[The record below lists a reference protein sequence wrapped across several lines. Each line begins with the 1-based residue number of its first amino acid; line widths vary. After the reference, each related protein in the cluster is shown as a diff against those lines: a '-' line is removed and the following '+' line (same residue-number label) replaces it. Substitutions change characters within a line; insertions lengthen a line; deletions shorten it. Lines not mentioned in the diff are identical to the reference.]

1 MSRVQSIE
9 RAFLVLGALVD
20 GPLGVTEIAGRV
32 DLAKSTVARLL
43 AALDAEGA
51 VERVSDPRR
60 YRLGPRISSLATGR
74 QETRGLVAIAH
85 PALVELAAETG
96 EAAGLSV
103 PDGRTMHYVDQ
114 VDSPNPVQVRD
125 WTGSRIPMHAVSSG
139 QVVLAHRS
147 ASAVARFLAEPLER
161 FTPRTIVDAGALL
174 DRLREVR
181 RDGHAWVRDEFAD
194 GITSVAAPIGGPD
207 GEVVAAVHLHGP
219 SYRFPSAGSE
229 PAIGEAVAAT
239 AARIGTRL
247 RGGTR

>member
-1 MSRVQSIE
+1 M
-9 RAFLVLGALVD
+9 LGALVD

-51 VERVSDPRR
+51 VERVADPRR
-60 YRLGPRISSLATGR
+60 YRLGPRISSLASGR

-85 PALVELAAETG
+85 PSLVELAAETG

-125 WTGSRIPMHAVSSG
+125 WTGSRIPMHAVPSG
-139 QVVLAHRS
+139 QVVLAHQS
-147 ASAVARFLAEPLER
+147 ASAVARFLSEPLEA
-161 FTPRTIVDAGALL
+161 FTSRTIVDAARLL

-194 GITSVAAPIGGPD
+194 GITSIAAPIGGPD

-229 PAIGEAVAAT
+229 LAIGEAVAAA

-247 RGGTR
+247 RGGAR